1 MTDALVAFLKARLD
15 EDEQAARATDDT
27 LGQRNL
33 RWSTRPEGEAFS
45 KVVANGHYDVARKL
59 TPADGAHI
67 AHHDPARTLRDV
79 ESKRLLLEQAVTS
92 RHLVTGDHVMDCP
105 LVTEAD
111 GASAGH
117 VDLIQGLNDMW
128 LEELGRE
135 PVCIDTCG
143 RDARVRRTLELL
155 ALPYSDHPGYAEA
168 LAGG

>member
-1 MTDALVAFLKARLD
+1 MSDNQLVAFLRARYD
-15 EDEQAARATDDT
+15 ELQA
-27 LGQRNL
+27 QQ
-33 RWSTRPEGEAFS
+33 E
-45 KVVANGHYDVARKL
+45 DVFAAWHSPDCESVPDGWGRE
-59 TPADGAHI
+59 TGACNCGIPAQV
-67 AHHDPARTLRDV
+67 LRDV

-155 ALPYSDHPGYAEA
+155 ALPYSNHPGYEEA
-168 LAGG
+168 LTGG

>member
-15 EDEQAARATDDT
+15 DDEQAARATDDT

-67 AHHDPARTLRDV
+67 ARQDPARTLREV
-79 ESKRLLLEQAVTS
+79 EAKRLLLDAALAD
-92 RHLVTGDHVMDCP
+92 RHHISGDQYEACP
-105 LVTEAD
+105 RTTAAD
-111 GASAGH
+111 GLDAKTLAA
-117 VDLIQGLNDMW
+117 LEALN
-128 LEELGRE
+128 EERLQEDGDE
-135 PVCIDTCG
+135 PECSCG

-155 ALPYSDHPGYAEA
+155 ALPYSDHPGYEEA
-168 LAGG
+168 LTGG